1 MAVRSYD
8 QTIDTMV
15 TTALD
20 SITRDPA
27 NLLTESGEKF
37 LKAAAQKGRLF
48 VVNDAEN
55 LRHPVMYDHGESTT
69 YYAPDNTGSTDG
81 SATGNL
87 SSGATEILT
96 QALFTMQA
104 ATRNINFPQSQPAG
118 NMIDYVSAVVKAN
131 MMSILNEEEC
141 LFVRGENTSSG
152 TEAVI
157 SPFSGDQNFG
167 TTRQPMSIGDLL
179 TNGSETATHVFANL
193 RSDAIN
199 VGSANTNW
207 APQQV
212 DATSPTGGVT
222 IFTDMQKCILQ
233 AGFSEVERPTDFYC
247 SQTFYEFFLAQM
259 RKLGALPDPVQAN
272 LGRESAIP
280 FGGIT
285 IDWSRYLEKDV
296 IWDGKAASNTT
307 AQEPVFGINWNSLRL
322 NLVRSGGVSGDSL
335 GFIRT
340 IGGMQPHP
348 LTVTL
353 FKRIEWKRQWS
364 IDKGRRSFVNLN
376 LLTGTLAAT

>member
-15 TTALD
+15 SSALD
-20 SITRDPA
+20 TITRDPA
-27 NLLTESGEKF
+27 NLLTDSGEKF
-37 LKAAAQKGRLF
+37 LKTAAAKGRLF
-48 VVNDAEN
+48 MVNDAEN
-55 LRHPVMYDHGESTT
+55 IRHPVLYDHGESTT
-69 YYAPDNTGSTDG
+69 YYAPDNLGT
-81 SATGNL
+81 TGNL
-87 SSGATEILT
+87 TAAGTEILT

-118 NMIDYVSAVVKAN
+118 NMIDYVSSVVKAN
-131 MMSILNEEEC
+131 MMKILNEEES
-141 LFVRGENTSSG
+141 LFVRGENSG
-152 TEAVI
+152 RSTEATI
-157 SPFSGDQNFG
+157 SPFSADTNFG
-167 TTRQPMSIGDLL
+167 STRQPMSVADLL
-179 TNGSETATHVFANL
+179 TNGAVTATEIFGNL

-199 VGSANTNW
+199 VGTANTKW
-207 APQQV
+207 ATQQV
-212 DATSPTGGVT
+212 DASSATGGVD

-233 AGFSEVERPTDFYC
+233 AGFTEVERPTDFYC

-285 IDWSRYLEKDV
+285 IDWSRYLEKDL
-296 IWDGKAASNTT
+296 IWDATGTAEDA

-340 IGGMQPHP
+340 IGVTQPHP
-348 LTVTL
+348 VTTTL

-376 LLTGTLAAT
+376 GLTGTLTTT

>member
-20 SITRDPA
+20 TVTRDPA
-27 NLLTESGEKF
+27 NLLTDSGEKF
-37 LKAAAQKGRLF
+37 LKAAAAKGRLF
-48 VVNDAEN
+48 MVNDAEN
-55 LRHPVMYDHGESTT
+55 IRHPVLYDDGESTT
-69 YYAPDNTGSTDG
+69 YYAPDSLGIS
-81 SATGNL
+81 GNL
-87 SSGATEILT
+87 GAVAKEILT

-104 ATRNINFPQSQPAG
+104 ATRNINFPQSQPSG
-118 NMIDYVSAVVKAN
+118 NMIDYVSSVVKAN
-131 MMSILNEEEC
+131 MMKILNEEEC
-141 LFVRGENTSSG
+141 LFVRGVNTATG
-152 TEAVI
+152 TEEQI
-157 SPFSGDQNFG
+157 SPFSGDTNYG
-167 TTRQPMSIGDLL
+167 STRQPMSLADLL
-179 TNGSETATHVFANL
+179 CNGSGTPAEIFANL
-193 RSDAIN
+193 RSDALD
-199 VGSANTNW
+199 VGTANTNW
-207 APQQV
+207 ATQQV
-212 DATSPTGGVT
+212 DATSVTGGVT

-233 AGFSEVERPTDFYC
+233 SGFSEVERPTDFYC

-285 IDWSRYLEKDV
+285 IDWSRYLEKDA
-296 IWDGKAASNTT
+296 IWDGKAVSGST

-348 LTVTL
+348 TTTTL